1 MYMGGNRSFL
11 VLQVSIECK
20 VSLKYRSMFLSTG
33 CVCSQ
38 TKFSVRD
45 KTFNIYFSF
54 VVKY

>member
-38 TKFSVRD
+38 NKFSVRD